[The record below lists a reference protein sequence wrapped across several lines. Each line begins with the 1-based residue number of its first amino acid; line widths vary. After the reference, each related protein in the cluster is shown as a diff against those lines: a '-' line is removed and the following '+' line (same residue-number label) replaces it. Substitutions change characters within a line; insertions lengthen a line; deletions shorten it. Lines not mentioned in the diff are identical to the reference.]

1 MAIDTFR
8 FTGRWKSGDGSIV
21 GAVGRILLTFT
32 WNQLVLVTEWM
43 RRLGRDRRRQRILGR
58 LWFCFCD
65 YVGGRAAVWGE

>member
-1 MAIDTFR
+1 MALDTFK

-43 RRLGRDRRRQRILGR
+43 RTPARDRRRQRILG
-58 LWFCFCD
+58 
-65 YVGGRAAVWGE
+65 